1 MQHQVAYRKL
11 GRTTAHREALF
22 RNMVVSLILRDRI
35 ETTLMKAKELRRVA
49 ERMVTLGKAGTLAA
63 RRLAAAMVQDPLA
76 LKKLF
81 TSLAERFAARQGGY
95 TRITRLG
102 FRRGDCAPMAVIEY
116 LDAASGAGSPD
127 GEAPGASK
135 SVKKARAA
143 KKSVP
148 ARTKAATKKSPA
160 KQAKKG

>member
-63 RRLAAAMVQDPLA
+63 RRLAGAMVQDPLA

-81 TSLAERFAARQGGY
+81 TTLAERFAARQGGY

-116 LDAASGAGSPD
+116 LSASGGAGSPD
-127 GEAPGASK
+127 GQLPTVPRGG
-135 SVKKARAA
+135 KKAGAA
-143 KKSVP
+143 KKSAP
-148 ARTKAATKKSPA
+148 TKVKASTKKAPE